1 MKNKC
6 CPIKEYYV
14 SFEDQ
19 LRDDKLR
26 QEYLATK
33 KKCEKSIIKK
43 YPFFVKDPFQK
54 KSVDP

>member
-33 KKCEKSIIKK
+33 KKCENNCKSCISQEPSSILRE
-43 YPFFVKDPFQK
+43 YYGQN
-54 KSVDP
+54 